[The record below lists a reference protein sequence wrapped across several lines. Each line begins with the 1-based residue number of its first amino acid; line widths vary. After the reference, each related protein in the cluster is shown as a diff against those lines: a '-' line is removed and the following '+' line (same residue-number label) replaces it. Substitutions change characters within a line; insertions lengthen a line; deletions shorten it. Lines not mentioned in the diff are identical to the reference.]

1 MKVLLVTSSFRGGGI
16 TSYAHEVVNCFSNGN
31 DMSVIIGDDTQLP
44 FDRSKVNVYNLESTD
59 LSEANAKELVRLIN
73 HEICPDVVLN
83 SNSALMSLV
92 TPYIRACILILRLSI
107 TICSSNS

>member
-44 FDRSKVNVYNLESTD
+44 FDRSNGNWVSSPIITLISFPLEKQFTTSC
-59 LSEANAKELVRLIN
+59 A
-73 HEICPDVVLN
+73 
-83 SNSALMSLV
+83 
-92 TPYIRACILILRLSI
+92 
-107 TICSSNS
+107 